1 MLKCFMEA
9 TRQKGGSMEADIAE
23 VFSKKRKA
31 AYVKAKY
38 WVRCLDCRAIY
49 SDRVASRYPTCKF
62 CGGANWSND

>member
-1 MLKCFMEA
+1 
-9 TRQKGGSMEADIAE
+9 MEADIAE